1 MLFISAPDSQLSAVD
16 SLIDSMMLVENGD
29 DDKQNGDDDK
39 QKDIFKVHNIPNPAF
54 QRLFQVLHTSLSGVE
69 TPLCLLNLIYQLSF
83 FSKQHKL
90 QVSDDESP
98 TTLVLLISNWHPLVN
113 QTPLSVSTPSGGQP
127 RHSSSSYGGVA
138 EGHSG
143 LPWCHP
149 WKLPGSAGGGETDFS
164 PHRSRE
170 EKESEDKR
178 SDIWQRVSLIY
189 FACGPLKVTE

>member
-98 TTLVLLISNWHPLVN
+98 TTLELLISN
-113 QTPLSVSTPSGGQP
+113 
-127 RHSSSSYGGVA
+127 
-138 EGHSG
+138 
-143 LPWCHP
+143 
-149 WKLPGSAGGGETDFS
+149 
-164 PHRSRE
+164 
-170 EKESEDKR
+170 
-178 SDIWQRVSLIY
+178 
-189 FACGPLKVTE
+189 